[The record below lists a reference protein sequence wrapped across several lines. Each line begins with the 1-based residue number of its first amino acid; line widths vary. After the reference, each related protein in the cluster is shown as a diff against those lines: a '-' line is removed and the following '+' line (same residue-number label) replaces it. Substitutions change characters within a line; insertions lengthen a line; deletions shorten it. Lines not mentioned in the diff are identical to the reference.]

1 MLRIGL
7 TGGIG
12 SGKSTVA
19 SYFAELGAPVI
30 DADQIVHE
38 ITKPDQEAFKQ
49 IVNYFGNVVLTKGK
63 FLNRTKLRELIF
75 ENPNDRQWLEHLLHP
90 IIIEKMK
97 IQLKKIKV
105 PYCILAI
112 PLLAE
117 ASQSVDFI
125 DRILVVDAP
134 KTLQIQRTKSRD
146 QLSDQQIQLI
156 LKSQNRR
163 EKRLAI
169 ADDVIVNDQT
179 IPVLHKAVFQ
189 LHCKYLQ
196 IAQTQTTP

>member
-19 SYFAELGAPVI
+19 NYFAELGAPVI
-30 DADQIVHE
+30 DADQIAHE

-49 IVNYFGNVVLTKGK
+49 IVNHFGDAVLTNGK
-63 FLNRTKLRELIF
+63 FLNRSKLRELIF
-75 ENPNDRQWLEHLLHP
+75 ENPNYRQWLEHLLRP
-90 IIIEKMK
+90 IIIAKMK
-97 IQLKKIKV
+97 TKLKKIEA

-134 KTLQIQRTKSRD
+134 ETLQIQRIKSRD
-146 QLSDQQIQLI
+146 QLSDQQIQFI
-156 LKSQNRR
+156 LQSQSRR

-179 IPVLHKAVFQ
+179 IPVLRKSLFQ

-196 IAQTQTTP
+196 IAQT

>member
-19 SYFAELGAPVI
+19 NYFAELGAPVI
-30 DADQIVHE
+30 DADQIAHE
-38 ITKPDQEAFKQ
+38 ITKPDQAAFKQ
-49 IVNYFGNVVLTKGK
+49 IINHFGSAVLTKGK

-75 ENPNDRQWLEHLLHP
+75 ENPDDRQWLENLLHP
-90 IIIEKMK
+90 LIIAKMK
-97 IQLKKIKV
+97 TQLKKIKA

-134 KTLQIQRTKSRD
+134 ETLQIQRTKSRD

-156 LKSQNRR
+156 LQSQSPR

-179 IPVLHKAVFQ
+179 IPILRKAVFQ

-196 IAQTQTTP
+196 IAQT